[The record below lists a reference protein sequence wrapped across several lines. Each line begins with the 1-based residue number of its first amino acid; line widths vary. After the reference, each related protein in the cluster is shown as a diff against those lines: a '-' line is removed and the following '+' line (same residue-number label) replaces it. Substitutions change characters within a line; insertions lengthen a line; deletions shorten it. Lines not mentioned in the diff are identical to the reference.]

1 MSLPNTIQ
9 LIAAIAGSSGAGG
22 GGGGGGA
29 VNLPAY
35 NGGFND
41 SDVYL
46 QSSGFSNQGSLIE
59 PWAAT
64 SVVLFANGTGVYR
77 RSNVNTGDT
86 DYSFTWLNTGS
97 NSDYFAFVT
106 YNGASDLL
114 TGTSSAVD
122 TSLALTSNREWQLY
136 VEAPEDNSYE
146 QKTADIQVS
155 IRDSSNN
162 VLDSVNVAMWVSA
175 TWGILE

>member
-29 VNLPAY
+29 VNLPDYDAGF
-35 NGGFND
+35 GGA
-41 SDVYL
+41 DVYL
-46 QSSGFSNQGSLIE
+46 QSSGFSNQGSLIV

-64 SVVLFANGTGVYR
+64 QVILNSNGTGIYR
-77 RSNVNTGDT
+77 RSNVNSGDT
-86 DYSFTWLNTGS
+86 DYNFTWLNTGS

-106 YNGASDLL
+106 YDGAGDLL

-122 TSLALTSNREWQLY
+122 TSLALTSNRGWELY
-136 VEAPEDNSYE
+136 VETPGEDSFE
-146 QKTADIQVS
+146 QKSTSLVVS

-162 VLDSVNVAMWVSA
+162 VLDSVSVSMYVIA
-175 TWGILE
+175 TRGIVE